1 MLSIDA
7 QCCSI
12 LSFTGIVFLT
22 IMGYLL
28 QVQPLYIKG
37 VEDNIAAAKGCYE
50 GGEIMMMRMIVMMI
64 MMRRRMMIMMTK

>member
-1 MLSIDA
+1 MTYIVYHFQQLLILSIDA

-37 VEDNIAAAKGCYE
+37 VKDNIAAAKGCYE
-50 GGEIMMMRMIVMMI
+50 GGEIMMMKMMI
-64 MMRRRMMIMMTK
+64 K